1 SLRPRRPLRA
11 ARSLAHHSR
20 IASTLR
26 SQNSSHCLHEPLPF
40 RGCRNQLLSTE
51 RSQPVVLG
59 AAPVWRCL
67 PLGGDPSALQQALQ
81 GGIKRA
87 VVDQKLVVS
96 FLFHGPADAVSM
108 VRAQL
113 QASQN
118 QDLQRSLQELQ
129 GAPWIVYGR
138 HSIYMTYPGCF
149 CQQVFRMRQEKS
161 TTETRRHREQQAS
174 IGQENSWLHKKALQ
188 SEGPNYSGPCSSP
201 CLRASVVGV
210 PFGCG
215 FAARRRQ
222 ESEAGEVLGKGG
234 R

>member
-1 SLRPRRPLRA
+1 
-11 ARSLAHHSR
+11 
-20 IASTLR
+20 
-26 SQNSSHCLHEPLPF
+26 
-40 RGCRNQLLSTE
+40 
-51 RSQPVVLG
+51 
-59 AAPVWRCL
+59 
-67 PLGGDPSALQQALQ
+67 
-81 GGIKRA
+81 IKRA
-87 VVDQKLVVS
+87 VVDQKLVVGL
-96 FLFHGPADAVSM
+96 LFQELADAVSM

-188 SEGPNYSGPCSSP
+188 SEGPKLLWPLLFSVSP
-201 CLRASVVGV
+201 CLRGRCSVWLR
-210 PFGCG
+210 FRC
-215 FAARRRQ
+215 ATKTRERSRRGTRQ
-222 ESEAGEVLGKGG
+222 
-234 R
+234 